1 MPPSIYATYADKY
14 KKQTAA
20 EALFFHS
27 SLVQY
32 VKGLRVLLPDKGIEF
47 TDNSYVG
54 TGAGPLNQPALE
66 NLTDHGSCDI

>member
-1 MPPSIYATYADKY
+1 MPSSIYATYADTY

-27 SLVQY
+27 SLVDY
-32 VKGLRVLLPDKGIEF
+32 VKGLRVLLPEKGIEF

-54 TGAGPLNQPALE
+54 TGE
-66 NLTDHGSCDI
+66 V